1 MRSKFVGM
9 TIRIILG
16 IVLYLFALFFFVGEI
31 NRIMD
36 MHPVSFAVA
45 YANIKGFSLKELI
58 QAYLSDYKNMLY
70 PVGVLAAFT
79 ELPAIIRVFTKGL
92 WGAMKYEMAAGEY
105 DLVNISTGEIV
116 GHGNDG
122 AGNALIRLL
131 AALLCIAAFLPTM
144 LIVKPFILVVNFIK
158 WLRMLIFMVKG
169 A

>member
-1 MRSKFVGM
+1 MKSKFVGM

-16 IVLYLFALFFFVGEI
+16 IVLYLLAVFFFIGEI

-36 MHPVSFAVA
+36 MHPVSFSVA
-45 YANIKGFSLKELI
+45 YANIRGFSLKELV

-70 PVGVLAAFT
+70 PVGVLAALT

-131 AALLCIAAFLPTM
+131 AALLCIAVFLPTM
-144 LIVKPFILVVNFIK
+144 LIIKPFILLINFIK
-158 WLRMLIFMVKG
+158 WLRMIIFMVKG
-169 A
+169 

>member
-1 MRSKFVGM
+1 MKSKFVGM

-16 IVLYLFALFFFVGEI
+16 IVLYLLAVFFFIGEI

-36 MHPVSFAVA
+36 MHPVSFSVA
-45 YANIKGFSLKELI
+45 YANIRGFSLKELV
-58 QAYLSDYKNMLY
+58 QVYLSDYKNMLY

-131 AALLCIAAFLPTM
+131 AALLCIAVFLPTM
-144 LIVKPFILVVNFIK
+144 LIIKPFILLINFIK
-158 WLRMLIFMVKG
+158 WLRMIIFMVKG
-169 A
+169 

>member
-1 MRSKFVGM
+1 MKSKFVGM

-16 IVLYLFALFFFVGEI
+16 IVLYLLAVFFFIGEI

-36 MHPVSFAVA
+36 MHPVSFSVA
-45 YANIKGFSLKELI
+45 YANMKGFSLKELI
-58 QAYLSDYKNMLY
+58 QVYFSDYKNMLY
-70 PVGVLAAFT
+70 PVGVLAAVT
-79 ELPAIIRVFTKGL
+79 ELPSIIRVFTKGL

-131 AALLCIAAFLPTM
+131 AALLCIAVFLPTM
-144 LIVKPFILVVNFIK
+144 LIIKPFILLINFIK
-158 WLRMLIFMVKG
+158 WFRMIIFMVKG
-169 A
+169 

>member
-1 MRSKFVGM
+1 MKSKFVGM

-16 IVLYLFALFFFVGEI
+16 IVLYLLAVFFFIGEI

-36 MHPVSFAVA
+36 MHPVSFSVA
-45 YANIKGFSLKELI
+45 YANMKGFSLKELI
-58 QAYLSDYKNMLY
+58 QVYLSDYKNMLY

-131 AALLCIAAFLPTM
+131 AALLCIAVLLPTM
-144 LIVKPFILVVNFIK
+144 LIIKPFILLINFIK
-158 WLRMLIFMVKG
+158 WLRMIIFMAKG
-169 A
+169 

>member
-1 MRSKFVGM
+1 MKSKFVGM

-16 IVLYLFALFFFVGEI
+16 IVLYLLAVFFFIGEI

-36 MHPVSFAVA
+36 MHPVSFSVA

-92 WGAMKYEMAAGEY
+92 WGAMKYEMAVGEY

-116 GHGNDG
+116 GHGDDG

-131 AALLCIAAFLPTM
+131 AALLCIAVFLPTM
-144 LIVKPFILVVNFIK
+144 LIIKPFILLINFIK
-158 WLRMLIFMVKG
+158 WLRTIIFMVKG
-169 A
+169 

>member
-36 MHPVSFAVA
+36 MHPVSFTVA

-92 WGAMKYEMAAGEY
+92 WGAMKYEMAVGEY
-105 DLVNISTGEIV
+105 DLVNISTGEVV

-131 AALLCIAAFLPTM
+131 AALLCIAVFLPTM
-144 LIVKPFILVVNFIK
+144 LIIKPFILLINFIK
-158 WLRMLIFMVKG
+158 WLRMIIFMVKG
-169 A
+169 